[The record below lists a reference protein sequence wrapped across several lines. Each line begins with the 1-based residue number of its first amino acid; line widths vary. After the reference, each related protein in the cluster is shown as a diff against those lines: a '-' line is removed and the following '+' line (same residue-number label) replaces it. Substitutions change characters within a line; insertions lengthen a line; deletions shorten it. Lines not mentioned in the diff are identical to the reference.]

1 MVREADTDFST
12 NWHPTLTAGDMLR
25 KIRGRLTEAG
35 IDSAR
40 HEAATLIEH
49 YTGISIGQLYTH
61 PEAPVSREAVASLNQ
76 ATERREAHEPLAYI
90 LGQTGFFGL
99 EFAVGPGVLVPRADT
114 ECLVET
120 AIAALDGPLSERE
133 HLLLLDSCTGS
144 GCVGLS
150 IAKHLQAQGRAFKMI
165 LVDQEEQALA
175 YARENL
181 KRHQL
186 EEWVQAVQG
195 DLWPSYDA
203 SHTLFDLI
211 TINPPYIREKDLS
224 GLMPEVSGHEPATA
238 LDGGPDGLEYYLRI
252 AQEVQPRLARPGL
265 LLLEHGFDQVEAV
278 SRLLALSGFSDLLQI
293 LDYGGRWRV
302 AGGWLKSDA

>member
-1 MVREADTDFST
+1 
-12 NWHPTLTAGDMLR
+12 
-25 KIRGRLTEAG
+25 
-35 IDSAR
+35 
-40 HEAATLIEH
+40 
-49 YTGISIGQLYTH
+49 
-61 PEAPVSREAVASLNQ
+61 
-76 ATERREAHEPLAYI
+76 
-90 LGQTGFFGL
+90 
-99 EFAVGPGVLVPRADT
+99 
-114 ECLVET
+114 
-120 AIAALDGPLSERE
+120 
-133 HLLLLDSCTGS
+133 
-144 GCVGLS
+144 
-150 IAKHLQAQGRAFKMI
+150 
-165 LVDQEEQALA
+165 
-175 YARENL
+175 
-181 KRHQL
+181 
-186 EEWVQAVQG
+186 VQAVQG